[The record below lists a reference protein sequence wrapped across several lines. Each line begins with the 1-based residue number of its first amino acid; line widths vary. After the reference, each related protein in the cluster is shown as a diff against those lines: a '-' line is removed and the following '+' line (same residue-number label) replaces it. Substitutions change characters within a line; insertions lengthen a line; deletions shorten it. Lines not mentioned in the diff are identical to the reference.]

1 MEQGVSFGQYRFDVA
16 TGRLWAGSEE
26 IRITPKASDVLKVL
40 VSRAGEPVSKD
51 DIFACVWSGIAVSD
65 DALTTCIRELR
76 RALDDDAKEPKYIE
90 TRHRRGYRFVAPL
103 QGVTNAA
110 SGATATALAPVPAS
124 DPTAIA
130 VLPFTDMSPEHDQA
144 YLCFGLAEE
153 LINALT
159 RIDGLRVASRT
170 ASFQFNS
177 SGADVAEVGRLL
189 RVGTLLEGSVRKAD
203 DRLRITVQ
211 LIDIAT
217 GYHLWS
223 ERFDRKLADVFAI
236 QDEISEHVAASL
248 RVAVLKEREK
258 PVRPRTTVEA
268 YEYFLRAK
276 SMLQRMTEQ
285 DLTAAVELFER
296 AIALDPAYSPAYACM
311 AVALGTLYEWF
322 GANDEHLRKS
332 DEASRKAMEL
342 SPEQAEPH
350 LARGVALSLQKKH
363 KEAGK
368 AFDKSIRLNPN
379 LFESYYYYARD
390 CFARGDIES
399 SAELF
404 GKAAE
409 ARRDDFQS
417 PMLQAQSLTMLKRH
431 QEALAAAR
439 EGIRRAEQMLILN
452 PLDQRAL
459 SLGSGAL
466 FLDGQIARAKAWADK
481 AMELYPDD
489 MGALVNRACLH
500 LKMKE
505 KEEAIALLERVF
517 TKGWAK
523 RDWLEHDPDYNI
535 IRDDPRFQ
543 RMMATLK

>member
-1 MEQGVSFGQYRFDVA
+1 MEPGVSFGSYRFDA
-16 TGRLWAGSEE
+16 DSGRLWAGTREV
-26 IRITPKASDVLKVL
+26 RITPKAADVLKLL

-51 DIFACVWSGIAVSD
+51 EIFASVWTGIAVSD

-76 RALDDDAKEPKYIE
+76 KALDDDAKEPRYIE

-103 QGVTNAA
+103 TAVANP
-110 SGATATALAPVPAS
+110 SGAAAAPALISTPDA
-124 DPTAIA
+124 TAIA
-130 VLPFTDMSPEHDQA
+130 VLPFTDMSPERDQE
-144 YLCFGLAEE
+144 YLCYGLAEE

-159 RIDGLRVASRT
+159 RIDGLQVASRT
-170 ASFQFNS
+170 ASFQFNT

-189 RVGTLLEGSVRKAD
+189 RVATLLEGSVRKAD

-211 LIDIAT
+211 LIDVAT

-236 QDEISEHVAASL
+236 QDEIAQHVASSL
-248 RVAVLKEREK
+248 RVSVMKEREK
-258 PVRPRTTVEA
+258 PVRPRTTADA

-276 SMLQRMTEQ
+276 SVIPRMTAQ
-285 DLTAAVELFER
+285 DLEHAVETFEK
-296 AIALDPAYSPAYACM
+296 AIALDPGYSPAYACM
-311 AVALGTLYEWF
+311 SVALGTLYEWF
-322 GANDEHLRKS
+322 GANEEDLSKA
-332 DEASRKAMEL
+332 DAASRKAMEL
-342 SPEQAEPH
+342 SPELAESH
-350 LARGVALSLQKKH
+350 LARGVTLSLLKQH
-363 KEAGK
+363 KEASK
-368 AFDKSIRLNPN
+368 AFEKSIRLNPN

-390 CFARGDIES
+390 RFARGDIEG

-404 GKAAE
+404 GKAAA

-417 PMLQAQSLTMLKRH
+417 PMLQAQSLTMLGRH
-431 QEALAAAR
+431 KEALAAAR
-439 EGIRRAEQMLILN
+439 EGIRRAEQMLVLN

-459 SLGSGAL
+459 SLGCGAL
-466 FLDGQIARAKAWADK
+466 FLDGQVARAKAWADK

-505 KEEAIALLERVF
+505 KEPALALLERVF
-517 TKGWAK
+517 EKGWAK
-523 RDWLEHDPDYNI
+523 RDWLEHDPDYDI
-535 IRDDPRFQ
+535 IREDPRFK